1 MAADPKFIVLDEATA
16 NIDSQTEAQVQQA
29 LERVMAGRTA
39 IAIAHRLSTI
49 RNADRVLVIHHGE
62 LAEQGTLSEL
72 LAKKGLF
79 WALWQ
84 LQFAADERSQPSP

>member
-1 MAADPKFIVLDEATA
+1 VL
-16 NIDSQTEAQVQQA
+16 
-29 LERVMAGRTA
+29 AGRTS

-49 RNADRVLVIHHGE
+49 RNADRVLVIHEGK
-62 LAEQGTLSEL
+62 LAEEGTLAEL

-84 LQFAADERSQPSP
+84 LQFAADEGSQPSP